1 MASRCC
7 GNRLSLP
14 NQYDTKTPRAS
25 LSLATA
31 GGRSVSGLFVARP
44 ALLPGTVSR
53 HESDAQ
59 RGSRNVLGEI
69 SQISAKKNFEII
81 FGALP
86 TAGLC
91 LPNLGQVL
99 ENVTPTRGKPQA
111 VRKYR
116 FLSGTARDL
125 HVGDHVSF
133 VAQGHNGVDAHCA
146 PRRV

>member
-25 LSLATA
+25 LSLAAA

-81 FGALP
+81 LRSSP
-86 TAGLC
+86 DRRT
-91 LPNLGQVL
+91 PPSEPQPSPRKRNTREGQAAS
-99 ENVTPTRGKPQA
+99 RPQ
-111 VRKYR
+111 VQVPLRHYLVGV
-116 FLSGTARDL
+116 FFVSGE
-125 HVGDHVSF
+125 
-133 VAQGHNGVDAHCA
+133 
-146 PRRV
+146 

>member
-81 FGALP
+81 FVPLP
-86 TAGLC
+86 PPGLH
-91 LPNLGQVL
+91 LPNLPQSL
-99 ENVTPTRGKPQA
+99 KTATPPSH
-111 VRKYR
+111 
-116 FLSGTARDL
+116 F
-125 HVGDHVSF
+125 
-133 VAQGHNGVDAHCA
+133 
-146 PRRV
+146 P